1 VETIA
6 SYVSGEWTCGTGEG
20 RTAYD
25 AATGEPIGKVSSDGI
40 DIASMLEYGRKQ
52 GSPELRA
59 MTMHERGRM
68 IKALALYLNGKKK
81 SLYELSARTGATRA
95 DSWIDID
102 GGIGTLFVYAS
113 KGRREAPDEPFFY
126 EGPVEPLS
134 KNGTFIGT
142 HISVPLL
149 GVAVHINAFNFP
161 CWGMLEK
168 LAPTWLA
175 GMPAIVK
182 PASDTCYLTQALVKE
197 IIDSQILPPGSLQLI
212 CGGVH
217 DLLDQ
222 LNCQDVV
229 TFTGS
234 AATGQKL
241 RSNPNLLGNTVRF
254 NMEADSLN
262 CSILADDVK
271 PEDEEFGL
279 FIKEVAKEMTVK
291 AGQKCTAIRRIIIP
305 ALQEEAVLTALKERL
320 EGVSVGDP
328 ALKEVRMGPLASA
341 AQVKDVAGR
350 VEELQQVAE
359 VVYQGRV
366 GTVEEG
372 RDLTNGAFF
381 PVTLLRAR
389 DVSAES
395 LVHSVEA
402 FGPVST
408 VVPYSDRGEAIRLA
422 NLGGGSLVASI
433 FSADDFV
440 ARQIALGIAPYHGR
454 LVLLNRHSAG
464 ESTGHGSP
472 LPHMVH
478 GGPGR
483 AGGGEEMGGMRGLHF
498 YCQRVALQGHPS
510 TLGAVCNQWFR
521 GGRAQEPQKHLF
533 QHYFEELRIGDRLI
547 SEKRKITQEDVEKFA
562 DLSGDHFYAHMDDE
576 QAQTSIFDARVAH
589 GYFLVSAAAGLFVDP
604 DLGPV
609 LANYGLE
616 NLRFFEPVY
625 FDDEVYVKFTC
636 KRKTRREK
644 KEDQPLAGIVE
655 WDVEIINQKDEP
667 VASYSILTLVKCQD
681 QTAEI

>member
-1 VETIA
+1 MKTVK
-6 SYVSGEWTCGTGEG
+6 SFVSGEWVKGSGSG
-20 RTAYD
+20 RIACD
-25 AATGEPIGKVSSDGI
+25 AATGEQIATVSSDGI
-40 DIASMLEYGRKQ
+40 DIDAMLRYAREQ
-52 GSPELRA
+52 GNPVLRN

-68 IKALALYLNGKKK
+68 IKALALYMNERRKE
-81 SLYELSARTGATRA
+81 LYSISAQTGATRA

-102 GGIGTLFVYAS
+102 GGVGTLFVFAS

-182 PASDTCYLTQALVKE
+182 PASDTCYLTQAMVKIMLE
-197 IIDSQILPPGSLQLI
+197 SEILPKGALQLI

-217 DLLDQ
+217 DLLDK

-234 AATGQKL
+234 ALTGQKL
-241 RSNPNLLGNTVRF
+241 RANPNLLANTVRF

-262 CSILADDVK
+262 CSILADDVS
-271 PEDEEFGL
+271 EDDEEFSL
-279 FIKEVAKEMTVK
+279 FVKEVAKEMTVK
-291 AGQKCTAIRRIIIP
+291 AGQKCTAIRRIVVPKNLEDQVI
-305 ALQEEAVLTALKERL
+305 AALKERL
-320 EGVSVGDP
+320 EKVTIGDP
-328 ALKEVRMGPLASA
+328 AVKEVRMGPLASA
-341 AQVKDVAGR
+341 AQVRDVASR
-350 VEELQQVAE
+350 VEELQKNSE
-359 VVYQGRV
+359 LVYQGKIDSES
-366 GTVEEG
+366 GG
-372 RDLTNGAFF
+372 RDISDGAFF
-381 PVTLLRAR
+381 PVTLLRAT

-408 VVPYSDRGEAIRLA
+408 VVSYVDRADAIRLA

-440 ARQIALGIAPYHGR
+440 ARQIALGIAPFHGR

-483 AGGGEEMGGMRGLHF
+483 AGGGEEMGGMKGLHF
-498 YCQRVALQGHPS
+498 YCQRVAVQGHPS

-533 QHYFEELRIGDRLI
+533 QHYFEELRVGDRLV
-547 SEKRKITQEDVEKFA
+547 SEKRKITEEDVEKFA
-562 DLSGDHFYAHMDDE
+562 DLSGDHFYAHMNDE
-576 QAQTSIFDARVAH
+576 QARTSIFDARVAH

-625 FDDEVYVKFTC
+625 FEDEIYVKFTC
-636 KRKTRREK
+636 QRKTRREK

-655 WDVEIINQKDEP
+655 WDVEIFNQKDEP

-681 QTAEI
+681 QTVEV